1 MPKGHTEKLKKKTVK
16 MMVKGHLTQKETAK
30 KVGVTETAI
39 GYWVDRYF
47 YEVMEEL
54 AEEKRQRKRM
64 AAAKEKKEVIWH
76 QVNSIAGYWG

>member
-1 MPKGHTEKLKKKTVK
+1 
-16 MMVKGHLTQKETAK
+16 MMVKGHLTQKEAAQ

-39 GYWVDRYF
+39 GYWADRYF

-64 AAAKEKKEVIWH
+64 TAAKEKKEVIWH